1 MVNHDVVVNGVNLA
15 GATQS
20 RPVLLQM
27 NREDFPNAFLSDLA
41 NTPPPAPVAMRG
53 GAATKA
59 DPTDRRVGLADRDG
73 RDFHV
78 GDQRHGGF
86 PAGLSPLIV
95 SAGAA
100 APHLGKQ
107 LAKLGPKGRERD
119 GAGRGSAR
127 SACRTVA
134 WMHLSDSQLPH
145 PSRPIADRVA
155 SAIKTREIHERI
167 RERFAVSNPLCSAN
181 YLVFSI

>member
-1 MVNHDVVVNGVNLA
+1 MRSPRTA
-15 GATQS
+15 G
-20 RPVLLQM
+20 R
-27 NREDFPNAFLSDLA
+27 R
-41 NTPPPAPVAMRG
+41 TPPPAPVAMRG